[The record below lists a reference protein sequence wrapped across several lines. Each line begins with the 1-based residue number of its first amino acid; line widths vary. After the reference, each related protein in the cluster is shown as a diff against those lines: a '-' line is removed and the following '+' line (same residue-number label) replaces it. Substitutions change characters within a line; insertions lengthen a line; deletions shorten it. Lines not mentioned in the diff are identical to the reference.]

1 MRMHSHYQRTPGSGF
16 RPGQPSGFTLIELLV
31 VIAVIAVLIGLLLP
45 ALGSARDTARTLTC
59 LSNMRQLELANALY
73 TDDGGTFIDAAFPE
87 EGVIPPEDIANA
99 WPVTLTDYIGVSD
112 VFRSPVDQSPAWS
125 SAEGGDAAGMGRAE
139 ALIRLANDDPDDDP
153 AQGDLARWTS
163 YGLTDFT
170 TTKLGAIPPIK
181 GIGRIRP
188 ARAPKDIPFP
198 STTVHFIIMTFDGMG
213 PDSTRPTGFVK
224 SDHVHPITWAPS
236 PFRPRPAHIAAAEQ
250 METAAHGGDESADTA
265 LSNYSFFDGSART
278 LPFNDIFTDLTTNK
292 LIPQIAR

>member
-1 MRMHSHYQRTPGSGF
+1 MRMHSHYQRTGRSGF
-16 RPGQPSGFTLIELLV
+16 PPAAEPGFTLIELLV
-31 VIAVIAVLIGLLLP
+31 VIAIIALLIGILLP
-45 ALGSARDTARTLTC
+45 ALGSARDTARTITC
-59 LSNMRQLELANALY
+59 LSNMRQLELASALY
-73 TDDGGTFIDAAFPE
+73 TDEHRTFIDAAFPD
-87 EGVIPPEDIANA
+87 EGDAPPEDIENA
-99 WPVTLTDYIGVSD
+99 WPVTLTNYLGASGA
-112 VFRSPVDQSPAWS
+112 FRSPADSSTAWS
-125 SAEGGDAAGMGRAE
+125 VADGGDSPGLGRAE
-139 ALIRLANDDPDDDP
+139 ALLRLANDDPADNP

-170 TTKLGAIPPIK
+170 TTKLGAVPPIK
-181 GIGRIRP
+181 GLGQIRP

-198 STTVHFIIMTFDGMG
+198 ATTVHFLIMTFDGLG

-250 METAAHGGDESADTA
+250 METAAHGGDESTDTA

-278 LPFNDIFTDLTTNK
+278 LRFNEIFTDITTNK